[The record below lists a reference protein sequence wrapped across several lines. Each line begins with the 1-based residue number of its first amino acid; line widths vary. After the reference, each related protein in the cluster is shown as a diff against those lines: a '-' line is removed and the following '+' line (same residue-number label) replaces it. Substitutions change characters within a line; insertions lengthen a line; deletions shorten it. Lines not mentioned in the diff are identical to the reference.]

1 MNVVITLAGHSRR
14 FKERGYSV
22 PKFLIEISGKTMIER
37 VVEMFDDKD
46 NFHFVL
52 NEDQLKEF
60 PQIEN
65 LLKSLAK
72 RVSITVIPSHEKGP
86 VFSALQIDSIKEGE
100 EVIVT
105 YCDFLVDWNY
115 KNFLKEVRGY
125 DGAVPSFKGF
135 HPASFGHTYYA
146 YMRINDVNEMLE
158 LREKNSFTKERH
170 LEPAS
175 SGIYYFKE
183 WSLFKKYAN
192 RVMQDGFENLK
203 EGYVSLLFNP
213 MAKDGLKILVNYV
226 NKFICLGT
234 PEDLEQ
240 YQFWSKY
247 FEKNSTNQ
255 TEISY
260 AKDSVNLIPMAGKGS
275 RFKDYGYR
283 ISKPLIQIQKTPMI
297 VKACR
302 SFPEATKWIFMPRA
316 DDVTKFP
323 LDKTLKN
330 SFENCVIIPVDHDT
344 SGQLATCKMSE
355 SQIAEDTGLF
365 IASSDYETIF
375 SKEKWN
381 GILDNKSI
389 DVAIWTCRI
398 GGNLTKNPKAFA
410 YCVTEKN
417 SNRVTKIVEKD
428 VISDNPGA
436 DPLVVGS
443 FWFRSSKDFFKMA
456 DEVIEKNI
464 TINNEHYVG
473 NGINLMIAAGKKVV
487 IFDIDQWISYG
498 DPFELE
504 LFFYWEEFF
513 NKKAER

>member
-14 FKERGYSV
+14 FKERGYNI
-22 PKFLIEISGKTMIER
+22 PKFLIEISGKTMIAR

-46 NFHFVL
+46 KFYFVL
-52 NEDQLKEF
+52 NEEQIKEH
-60 PQIEN
+60 PQIES
-65 LLKSLAK
+65 LLRSLAK
-72 RVSITVIPSHEKGP
+72 RVEIIVIPSHEKGP
-86 VFSALQIDSIKEGE
+86 VFSALQIDSIKEDE

-105 YCDFLVDWNY
+105 YCDFLVTWNY
-115 KNFLKEVRGY
+115 KDFLREVRGY

-146 YMRINDVNEMLE
+146 YMRINDENEMLE
-158 LREKNSFTKERH
+158 LREKNSFTDERH

-183 WSLFKKYAN
+183 WSIFKKYAN
-192 RVMQDGFENLK
+192 RVMNDGFENLK

-213 MAKDGLKILVNYV
+213 MAKDGLRILVNYV
-226 NKFICLGT
+226 DKFICLGT

-247 FEKNSTNQ
+247 FEQNIEENTVCRKN
-255 TEISY
+255 
-260 AKDSVNLIPMAGKGS
+260 SVNLMPMAGKGS

-302 SFPEATKWIFMPRA
+302 SFPKADKWIFMPRL
-316 DDVTKFP
+316 DDVEKFP

-330 SFENCVIIPVDHDT
+330 NFENYSIIPVDHNT
-344 SGQLATCKMSE
+344 SGQLATCKLSE
-355 SQIAEDTGLF
+355 NQLVGDSDLF

-375 SKEKWN
+375 SKKKWN
-381 GILDNKSI
+381 EILADKSI
-389 DVAIWTCRI
+389 DVAIWTYRI

-428 VISDNPGA
+428 VISDDPGS

-443 FWFRSSKDFFKMA
+443 FWFRSSKDFLQMA

-464 TINNEHYVG
+464 TVNNEHYVG
-473 NGINLMIAAGKKVV
+473 NGINLMIKAGKKVV

-513 NKKAER
+513 NKNAEN